1 MQSSRGRPLTTSGSK
16 FNQLALPIIGLR
28 LDRQPLR
35 ARWLALEPGIVN
47 KFPRIHTWK
56 PARFAHCSAIESSP
70 KRLRPA
76 LGGELAARDPIW
88 DGEGWGCDRIAC
100 PVISCYRSWALAV
113 ATAGRPSPSETQ
125 TFGSLCH

>member
-1 MQSSRGRPLTTSGSK
+1 MQASRGRPLTTSGSK
-16 FNQLALPIIGLR
+16 FNQLAIPIIGLR

-70 KRLRPA
+70 KSCGQL
-76 LGGELAARDPIW
+76 LGESWPRAIRSGTGRGGDVTGSRVLLF
-88 DGEGWGCDRIAC
+88 
-100 PVISCYRSWALAV
+100 PVIDR
-113 ATAGRPSPSETQ
+113 G
-125 TFGSLCH
+125 